1 MELKVTKVENPI
13 FKDLELI
20 PSDCGRMF
28 VNKRLLK
35 EMEEQKKK
43 EEDQAYIDRILSLPD
58 IDLDWL

>member
-20 PSDCGRMF
+20 PSDCGRMY

-35 EMEEQKKK
+35 EMEEQKKNI
-43 EEDQAYIDRILSLPD
+43 YIY
-58 IDLDWL
+58 